1 MIKLKDLLNL
11 NEGAKMID
19 LVRLYNKA
27 LKMVPGSPAQK
38 KVKREINKLRKILMP
53 TEATTRWSGLS
64 LSDTQ
69 IPAVATRQR
78 KDVEKLLKKLRIP
91 IKPHQMKGAPQR
103 TIYAMDKKHIM
114 TFVKAMDK
122 ADMFW
127 MIPMGGS
134 SGPRSKIGKPIK

>member
-19 LVRLYNKA
+19 LVRLYNQA

-78 KDVEKLLKKLRIP
+78 KEVEKLLKKLRIP
-91 IKPHQMKGAPQR
+91 IKPHEVKGAPQR

-114 TFVKAMDK
+114 TFVKAMDNE
-122 ADMFW
+122 DMFW
-127 MIPMGGS
+127 FIPMGGS
-134 SGPRSKIGKPIK
+134 SGPKSKIGKPIK

>member
-1 MIKLKDLLNL
+1 MEVVMIKLKELLN
-11 NEGAKMID
+11 
-19 LVRLYNKA
+19 
-27 LKMVPGSPAQK
+27 
-38 KVKREINKLRKILMP
+38 
-53 TEATTRWSGLS
+53 EATTKWSGLS

-91 IKPHQMKGAPQR
+91 IKPHEMKGAPQR

-114 TFVKAMDK
+114 TFVKAMNK

-127 MIPMGGS
+127 MIPF
-134 SGPRSKIGKPIK
+134 PKALGKPIK

>member
-1 MIKLKDLLNL
+1 MVKLKDLL
-11 NEGAKMID
+11 
-19 LVRLYNKA
+19 
-27 LKMVPGSPAQK
+27 
-38 KVKREINKLRKILMP
+38 
-53 TEATTRWSGLS
+53 TEAETRWSGLS

-91 IKPHQMKGAPQR
+91 IKPHEMKGAPQR
-103 TIYAMDKKHIM
+103 TIYAMDK
-114 TFVKAMDK
+114 AY
-122 ADMFW
+122 MFW

>member
-1 MIKLKDLLNL
+1 MIKLKDLLNDA
-11 NEGAKMID
+11 ESK
-19 LVRLYNKA
+19 
-27 LKMVPGSPAQK
+27 
-38 KVKREINKLRKILMP
+38 
-53 TEATTRWSGLS
+53 WSGLS
-64 LSDTQ
+64 LSQTQ

-91 IKPHQMKGAPQR
+91 IKPHEMKNAPQR

-134 SGPRSKIGKPIK
+134 EGPKSRIGKPIK

>member
-91 IKPHQMKGAPQR
+91 IKPHEMKGAPQR

>member
-1 MIKLKDLLNL
+1 MEVVMIKLKELLN
-11 NEGAKMID
+11 
-19 LVRLYNKA
+19 
-27 LKMVPGSPAQK
+27 
-38 KVKREINKLRKILMP
+38 
-53 TEATTRWSGLS
+53 EATTKWSGLS

-91 IKPHQMKGAPQR
+91 IKPHEFNNNSQR

-114 TFVKAMDK
+114 TFVKAMNK

-127 MIPMGGS
+127 MIPF
-134 SGPRSKIGKPIK
+134 PKALGKSIK

>member
-27 LKMVPGSPAQK
+27 LKIVPGSPAQK

-91 IKPHQMKGAPQR
+91 IKPHEVKGAPQR

-114 TFVKAMDK
+114 TFVKAMDN

-127 MIPMGGS
+127 YIPMGGS